1 MTPKLVNVPL
11 FKFYAQKV
19 LPTVYDDALSY
30 QEVLMKIAAK
40 LDELIIANNAQN
52 DVINNLPTDVAQ
64 FAEMLREFKVEMEGE
79 FDTFTEAINA
89 SIEEFET
96 EVNNKIITDNTP
108 TQGSEHLV
116 TSNGV
121 WASIKTVTD
130 SLVKDLAPTENSS
143 NFVTSGGVYTAIQNA
158 ITNLTTAINAKQD
171 RLTFDTEPTQNSVN
185 PVQSGGIYT
194 AIQQAKTDASNA
206 LDTYAETMSETIG
219 DITDDI
225 SALQTS
231 KQDTLTFDTTPTEG
245 STNPVTSEG
254 IARAIEQAVPTITI
268 DPTPAQG
275 SSNAVSSGGVYA
287 ALQNERESTDLKLS
301 RKQDTLA
308 FDMTPTQNSTNPVY
322 SGGVWEALAQISPS
336 VTIDAFPT
344 EGSAHAVSSGGV
356 YEWTHE
362 ITDAIEQE
370 LDGKQDELTFD
381 TEPTENSQNMLNSGA
396 IWLAIQNVTIDTDAV
411 PTYGST
417 NPVESGGVYNALL
430 GKQDTLTFD
439 SAPSQGSNN
448 PVRSG
453 GIYNSLGG
461 VSTLTFLE
469 AYNSTVE
476 NFSAGYVFTPK
487 GAYNMY
493 TNISNTITSV
503 SDSIPTIAG
512 QVAGQVVG
520 SALPTVVTKVLPSK
534 TTDFSIAVADWTN
547 GQATVSGTFNV
558 SGAVSNEIVPTIGER
573 ATWDYYGVYPIGI
586 TASSITFQC
595 ATTPTGALTFK
606 VMQTPIQNA

>member
-30 QEVLMKIAAK
+30 EEVLMKIAAK

-64 FAEMLREFKVEMEGE
+64 FAEMLREFKIEMESE
-79 FDTFTEAINA
+79 YDTFTEAINA

-143 NFVTSGGVYTAIQNA
+143 NYVTSGGVYTAIQNA

-194 AIQQAKTDASNA
+194 AIKQAKTDASND
-206 LDTYAETMSETIG
+206 LDNYAETMTETIG

-225 SALQTS
+225 SALQTG
-231 KQDTLTFDTTPTEG
+231 KQDTLTFDATPTEG

-268 DPTPAQG
+268 DPAPAQG
-275 SSNAVSSGGVYA
+275 SSNAVSSGGVYT

-301 RKQDTLA
+301 RKQDTLN
-308 FDMTPTQNSTNPVY
+308 FDLLPTENSMNPVR
-322 SGGVWEALAQISPS
+322 SGGVYEAIARVSPS
-336 VTIDAFPT
+336 FAIDAYPT
-344 EGSAHAVSSGGV
+344 EGSEHAVASGGVYTYVANIANGKQNTLNWDTVPTLNSLNPVTSDGIRRAIDAGGGGGGGTIDPTPTEGSPNAVSSGGV
-356 YEWTHE
+356 YT
-362 ITDAIEQE
+362 ALQ
-370 LDGKQDELTFD
+370 GKQDTLTFD
-381 TEPTENSQNMLNSGA
+381 TEPTEDSTKP
-396 IWLAIQNVTIDTDAV
+396 VT
-411 PTYGST
+411 
-417 NPVESGGVYNALL
+417 SGGVY
-430 GKQDTLTFD
+430 T
-439 SAPSQGSNN
+439 
-448 PVRSG
+448 R
-453 GIYNSLGG
+453 IR
-461 VSTLTFLE
+461 
-469 AYNSTVE
+469 TVE
-476 NFSAGYVFTPK
+476 ANVTNK
-487 GAYNMY
+487 QNKITQTAYR
-493 TNISNTITSV
+493 T
-503 SDSIPTIAG
+503 
-512 QVAGQVVG
+512 
-520 SALPTVVTKVLPSK
+520 LPTGAANWENNEYYFTYQHNTGDLTVILP
-534 TTDFSIAVADWTN
+534 D
-547 GQATVSGTFNV
+547 
-558 SGAVSNEIVPTIGER
+558 PTQLDL
-573 ATWDYYGVYPIGI
+573 WSQYGVYMYSEMSSYILFKCKTVPETALRFRLLTVDVLI
-586 TASSITFQC
+586 T
-595 ATTPTGALTFK
+595 P
-606 VMQTPIQNA
+606 

>member
-1 MTPKLVNVPL
+1 MTPRLVNVPL

-64 FAEMLREFKVEMEGE
+64 FAEMLREFKVEMESE
-79 FDTFTEAINA
+79 YDTFTEAINA

-143 NFVTSGGVYTAIQNA
+143 NYVTSGGVYTAIQNA

-185 PVQSGGIYT
+185 PVHSGGIYT
-194 AIQQAKTDASNA
+194 AIEQAKTDASNA
-206 LDTYAETMSETIG
+206 LDNYAETMAKTIS

-225 SALQTS
+225 STLQTG
-231 KQDTLTFDTTPTEG
+231 KQDALTFDATPTEG

-254 IARAIEQAVPTITI
+254 IARAIEQGVPTITI
-268 DPTPAQG
+268 DPAPAQG
-275 SSNAVSSGGVYA
+275 SSNAVSSGGVYE
-287 ALQNERESTDLKLS
+287 ALQNESASTDLKLT

-308 FDMTPTQNSTNPVY
+308 FDMMPTQNSTNPVY
-322 SGGVWEALAQISPS
+322 SGGVWEALARISPS

-356 YEWTHE
+356 YSWVLN
-362 ITDAIEQE
+362 ITDA
-370 LDGKQDELTFD
+370 LDLAIRGKQDTLTFD
-381 TEPTENSQNMLNSGA
+381 TEPTENSQNMVNSGA
-396 IWLAIQNVTIDTDAV
+396 VWLAIQNVTIDTDAV

-417 NPVESGGVYNALL
+417 NPVESGGVYTALL

-453 GIYNSLGG
+453 GIYNAIGG
-461 VSTLTFLE
+461 VNALRFLQ
-469 AYNSTVE
+469 AYDSSVAQL
-476 NFSAGYVFTPK
+476 SAGFVFTPQ

-493 TNISNTITSV
+493 TNLMNTFTTAINS
-503 SDSIPTIAG
+503 SI
-512 QVAGQVVG
+512 
-520 SALPTVVTKVLPSK
+520 TKVSPSQD
-534 TTDFSIAVADWTN
+534 TDFSIAVADWSG
-547 GQATVSGTFNV
+547 GQATVTGSFLVGT
-558 SGAVSNEIVPTIGER
+558 GWSNEVVPTIGER
-573 ATWDYYGVYPIGI
+573 ATWDYYGVYPVSI
-586 TASSITFQC
+586 TATAITFQC
-595 ATTPTGALTFK
+595 ATTPASALTFK
-606 VMQTPIQNA
+606 VLRTMVQNA

>member
-30 QEVLMKIAAK
+30 EEVLMKIAAK

-64 FAEMLREFKVEMEGE
+64 FAEMLREFKVEMESE
-79 FDTFTEAINA
+79 YDTFTEAINA

-143 NFVTSGGVYTAIQNA
+143 NYVTSGGVYTAIQNA
-158 ITNLTTAINAKQD
+158 ITNLTTAINTKQD
-171 RLTFDTEPTQNSVN
+171 SLTFDTEPTQNSVN

-206 LDTYAETMSETIG
+206 LATYAETMTETIG

-225 SALQTS
+225 SALQTG

-268 DPTPAQG
+268 DPAPAQG
-275 SSNAVSSGGVYA
+275 SSNAISSGGVYT
-287 ALQNERESTDLKLS
+287 ALQNESESTDLKLS
-301 RKQDTLA
+301 RKQDTLN
-308 FDMTPTQNSTNPVY
+308 FDLLPTENSMNPVR
-322 SGGVWEALAQISPS
+322 SGGVYEAIARVSPS
-336 VTIDAFPT
+336 FAIDAYPT
-344 EGSAHAVSSGGV
+344 EGSEHAVASGGV

-381 TEPTENSQNMLNSGA
+381 TEPTENSQNMVNSGA
-396 IWLAIQNVTIDTDAV
+396 VWLAIQNVTIETDAV
-411 PTYGST
+411 PTQDST
-417 NPVESGGVYNALL
+417 NPVESGGVYTALQ

-439 SAPSQGSNN
+439 TTPTENSAN
-448 PVRSG
+448 PVTSG
-453 GIYNSLGG
+453 GLY
-461 VSTLTFLE
+461 TK
-469 AYNSTVE
+469 
-476 NFSAGYVFTPK
+476 FSGYVT
-487 GAYNMY
+487 
-493 TNISNTITSV
+493 
-503 SDSIPTIAG
+503 
-512 QVAGQVVG
+512 
-520 SALPTVVTKVLPSK
+520 
-534 TTDFSIAVADWTN
+534 
-547 GQATVSGTFNV
+547 GTAFG
-558 SGAVSNEIVPTIGER
+558 GAVSSLNQSITQAKMMHTRTGRAINIPTSNWNNGTVTITANILGDNSYGAQYQVFPTLGEQDL
-573 ATWDYYGVYPIGI
+573 WDYYGVYLTGV
-586 TASSITFQC
+586 TAYTSPGSGYVEFAFKC
-595 ATTPTGALTFK
+595 ATTPAENLSFQ
-606 VMQTPIQNA
+606 VLFNRCELLN

>member
-130 SLVKDLAPTENSS
+130 SLVKDLAPTENS
-143 NFVTSGGVYTAIQNA
+143 NNYVTSGGVYTAIQNA

-194 AIQQAKTDASNA
+194 AIEQAKTDASNA
-206 LDTYAETMSETIG
+206 LDNYAETMTETIG

-225 SALQTS
+225 SALQTG
-231 KQDTLTFDTTPTEG
+231 KQDALTFDTTPTEG

-268 DPTPAQG
+268 DPAPAQG
-275 SSNAVSSGGVYA
+275 SNNAVSSGGVYT

-301 RKQDTLA
+301 RKQDTLN
-308 FDMTPTQNSTNPVY
+308 FDLLPTENSMNPVR
-322 SGGVWEALAQISPS
+322 SGGVYEAIARVSPS
-336 VTIDAFPT
+336 FAIDAYPTEGSEHAVASGGVYTYVANIANGKQNTLNWDTVPTLNSLNPVTSDGIRRAIDAGGGGGGGTIDPVPT
-344 EGSAHAVSSGGV
+344 EGSANAVASGGV
-356 YEWTHE
+356 YT
-362 ITDAIEQE
+362 
-370 LDGKQDELTFD
+370 
-381 TEPTENSQNMLNSGA
+381 
-396 IWLAIQNVTIDTDAV
+396 
-411 PTYGST
+411 
-417 NPVESGGVYNALL
+417 ALQ

-439 SAPSQGSNN
+439 ETPTSGSTN
-448 PVRSG
+448 PVTSD
-453 GIYNSLGG
+453 GIY
-461 VSTLTFLE
+461 TR
-469 AYNSTVE
+469 
-476 NFSAGYVFTPK
+476 
-487 GAYNMY
+487 
-493 TNISNTITSV
+493 ISNVVQTKQNKITQT
-503 SDSIPTIAG
+503 DYRT
-512 QVAGQVVG
+512 
-520 SALPTVVTKVLPSK
+520 LPTGSTNWNNNEYYFTYQHNTGDLTVILPDPAQLDLWS
-534 TTDFSIAVADWTN
+534 
-547 GQATVSGTFNV
+547 Q
-558 SGAVSNEIVPTIGER
+558 
-573 ATWDYYGVYPIGI
+573 YGVYMYSETSSYILFKCK
-586 TASSITFQC
+586 TAPETALRFKLLTVDVSIT
-595 ATTPTGALTFK
+595 P
-606 VMQTPIQNA
+606 

>member
-96 EVNNKIITDNTP
+96 EVNNKIITDDTP

-130 SLVKDLAPTENSS
+130 SLIKDLAPTENSS
-143 NFVTSGGVYTAIQNA
+143 NYVTSGGVYTAIQNA

-194 AIQQAKTDASNA
+194 AIQQAKTDASTA
-206 LDTYAETMSETIG
+206 LDNYAETMTETIG

-225 SALQTS
+225 SALQTG

-254 IARAIEQAVPTITI
+254 IARAIEQAVPTIAI
-268 DPTPAQG
+268 DPAPAQG
-275 SSNAVSSGGVYA
+275 SNNAVSSGGVYT
-287 ALQNERESTDLKLS
+287 ALQNERESTDLKLT
-301 RKQDTLA
+301 RKQDTLT
-308 FDMTPTQNSTNPVY
+308 FDMMPAQNSTNPVY

-336 VTIDAFPT
+336 VTIDAYPT

-356 YEWTHE
+356 YSWTLD
-362 ITDAIEQE
+362 ITDALNLAIQ
-370 LDGKQDELTFD
+370 GKQNALTFD
-381 TEPTENSQNMLNSGA
+381 TEPTENSQNMVNSGA
-396 IWLAIQNVTIDTDAV
+396 VWVAIQNVTVTTDAT
-411 PTYGST
+411 PTRNST
-417 NPVESGGVYNALL
+417 KPVQSGGVYTALQ
-430 GKQDTLTFD
+430 GKQDTLNFD
-439 SAPSQGSNN
+439 ISPTPGSNN

-453 GIYNSLGG
+453 GIYSAIGN
-461 VSTLTFLE
+461 VSALTFLQDYSS
-469 AYNSTVE
+469 AVAQL
-476 NFSAGYVFTPK
+476 SAGFVFTPQ
-487 GAYNMY
+487 GAYNLYNNVMSVVSGKQPKI
-493 TNISNTITSV
+493 TQSTLLTITTGDWSNNEAVISFNHDITNRNVIDIV
-503 SDSIPTIAG
+503 SAEIPNWA
-512 QVAGQVVG
+512 
-520 SALPTVVTKVLPSK
+520 S
-534 TTDFSIAVADWTN
+534 F
-547 GQATVSGTFNV
+547 
-558 SGAVSNEIVPTIGER
+558 
-573 ATWDYYGVYPIGI
+573 GVYAYSE
-586 TASSITFQC
+586 TSTSITFKC
-595 ATTPTGALTFK
+595 SNTPSSDLHFYVTAMEVF
-606 VMQTPIQNA
+606 